1 MTDRALETLHLRDH
15 DAALEAAFVPGA
27 GMLCCSLRHR
37 GQELLAQNAG
47 VAAYAEHGK
56 TMGIPLLYPW
66 ANRLA
71 GFDYTAAGRHVQV
84 PHDPSRVR
92 LDARGLPI
100 HGVVGG
106 RLAWEALDAGDADD
120 DAREEQ
126 AGALAATLSW
136 SEEQPELFEVFPF
149 RHELRYEARLAGGRL
164 EIEVSVHACG
174 EDAVP
179 IAFGFHPYLVPSAG
193 GLPAGGAS
201 LPDSAPPA
209 GAGREQWL
217 VELPAMRE
225 LELDAS
231 QIPAGPGRELAAERF
246 ALADRVLDDGF
257 DSVAEPA
264 RFSVEGGGRRIAVTF
279 ERGYPCAQ
287 VFAPA
292 GGQYICF
299 EPMTAPANALRSGE
313 GLRLLAPGETFA
325 ASFAVAIGDS
335 A

>member
-1 MTDRALETLHLRDH
+1 MTDRALEMLHLRDH
-15 DAALEAAFVPGA
+15 DSALEATFVPGA

-37 GQELLAQNAG
+37 GHELLAHNAG

-71 GFDYTAAGRHVQV
+71 AFDYTAAGRHVQV
-84 PHDPSRVR
+84 PHDPSHVR
-92 LDARGLPI
+92 LDAGGLPI

-106 RLAWEALDAGDADD
+106 RLAWEVLDAGDADA
-120 DAREEQ
+120 DAPEEK

-149 RHELRYEARLAGGRL
+149 RHELRYEARLGGGRL
-164 EIEVSVHACG
+164 EIEVSVYASG

-179 IAFGFHPYLVPSAG
+179 LAFGFHPYLVPS
-193 GLPAGGAS
+193 GA
-201 LPDSAPPA
+201 A
-209 GAGREQWL
+209 REGWL
-217 VELPAMRE
+217 VELPAMRA

-231 QIPAGPGRELAAERF
+231 QIPVGPGRELAAQRF
-246 ALADRVLDDGF
+246 ELGDRVLDDGF
-257 DSVAEPA
+257 DSVAQLA
-264 RFSVEGGGRRIAVTF
+264 RFSVEGGGRRIEVTF
-279 ERGYPCAQ
+279 ARGYPCAQ

-292 GGQYICF
+292 AGQYICF

-325 ASFAVAIGDS
+325 ASFTVAVGDS
-335 A
+335 G